1 MNGRVS
7 SILALASALALP
19 VAAGAEIVV
28 VNTCESLRYYDTAAP
43 GTLLQEAFI
52 TGIGNSGVQCIVG
65 ADHRPTTGELVGL
78 VSDQSPIEHRLYL
91 LPPGGG
97 PAVQVGGV
105 LSPPFHAFFEYGL
118 GFDPATDVIRAVTA
132 ANDNQRIDP
141 DGASSVADTDLSYAA
156 GDSRQGF
163 DAGVVA
169 IAHAPAGAGAST
181 VYGIDTSIGANS
193 LVRIGSPGGSPVS
206 PASGQLFTVGKLGVD
221 PELSIGFDVSAETGI
236 AYAAFGIV
244 NGAPT
249 SLYTIDLATGAVTL
263 LGALAGDPTPYG
275 LAVVAEPP
283 PPSDDFFVSPVFP
296 DFGFQVR
303 ISGGQ
308 GAIAGAF
315 EPSCIEETLCVSGA
329 IAGRS
334 EVFLRIVGPKPNG
347 KLWPTLVKFSTSTVE
362 VWIRQLSSGVI
373 RYYRLQGA
381 SPGSDVL
388 PGLFDREGFDP
399 QGAASTAGAIFR
411 HGAAQAPTGAASEPP
426 PLPGGPYFTSPS
438 LPDFRFKVRVRS
450 GDEVQP
456 VRQEGSCIEET
467 ICVSAAVPGRS
478 EVFLRVVG
486 PKPNGYL
493 WPTLV
498 KFTTSEV
505 EVWIEQ
511 ISSGS
516 LRYYELAGAS
526 PGVDELPG
534 LFDRTGFLP

>member
-1 MNGRVS
+1 VNGRVS

-19 VAAGAEIVV
+19 IGVGAEIVV
-28 VNTCESLRYYDTAAP
+28 VHTCESLRYYDTTAP

-65 ADHRPTTGELVGL
+65 ADHRPSTGELYGL

-97 PAVQVGGV
+97 QATQVGGV
-105 LSPPFHAFFEYGL
+105 ISPPFHAFFEYGL
-118 GFDPATDVIRAVTA
+118 AFDPVTDLIRAITA
-132 ANDNQRIDP
+132 ANDNQRLDP
-141 DGASSVADTDLSYAA
+141 DHGSSIADADLAYAA
-156 GDSRQGF
+156 GDTRQGH

-169 IAHAPAGAGAST
+169 IAHAPAGHGAST
-181 VYGIDTSIGANS
+181 VYGIDTGIGANS
-193 LVRIGSPGGSPVS
+193 LVRIGSPGGAPVS
-206 PASGQLFTVGKLGVD
+206 PDSGQLFTIGKLGVD
-221 PELSIGFDVSAETGI
+221 PEVSVGFDVSAETGI
-236 AYAAFGIV
+236 AYAAFGV
-244 NGAPT
+244 VAGAPT
-249 SLYTIDLATGAVTL
+249 SLYTVDLATGAVTL

-275 LAVVAEPP
+275 LAVVANPP
-283 PPSDDFFVSPVFP
+283 PPGDDFFLSPVFP

-329 IAGRS
+329 IPGRS

-362 VWIRQLSSGVI
+362 VWIRQLSSGVV

-399 QGAASTAGAIFR
+399 QGSASTVGAR
-411 HGAAQAPTGAASEPP
+411 SSRDDAPSPDAAAEPP
-426 PLPGGPYFTSPS
+426 PLPGGPFFTSPS
-438 LPDFRFKVRVRS
+438 FPDFRFKVRVRS
-450 GDEVQP
+450 GAEVQP
-456 VRQEGSCIEET
+456 VRQEASCIEET

-498 KFTTSEV
+498 KFTTSAV

-511 ISSGS
+511 ISTGS
-516 LRYYELAGAS
+516 LKYYELAGAS